1 MGHGTM
7 VYQVGANPAPNRER
21 RDMLD
26 CSNCGTN
33 FEVNLYVVYE
43 TEDFQDIVCPCCE
56 QEFSIYHEE

>member
-1 MGHGTM
+1 M

-21 RDMLD
+21 RDMRD
-26 CSNCGTN
+26 CPNCGTN

-56 QEFSIYHEE
+56 QEFTIYHEE